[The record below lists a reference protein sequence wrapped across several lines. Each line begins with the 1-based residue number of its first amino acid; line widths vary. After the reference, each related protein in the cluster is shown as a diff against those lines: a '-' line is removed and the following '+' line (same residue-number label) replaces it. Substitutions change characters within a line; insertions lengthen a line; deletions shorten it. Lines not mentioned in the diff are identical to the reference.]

1 MSKELGK
8 TERPQ
13 IAASP
18 SARPGAGK
26 TAHARHDRSPADER
40 RTNQRLR
47 LTRPVSLRPA
57 TTQPVCMK

>member
-26 TAHARHDRSPADER
+26 TACPE
-40 RTNQRLR
+40 LR
-47 LTRPVSLRPA
+47 LTRPLIPRPA
-57 TTQPVCMK
+57 TQPVCKES